1 MKLTDEK
8 IFEVIESLGA
18 HYYSSETDQPN
29 LRDVPA
35 WQILDF
41 ASAILKEAGM
51 EELERD
57 AERYRW
63 LCNQT
68 YGCDPEPFRLL
79 DDFDSDKE
87 SISIAIDKAMKAK

>member
-1 MKLTDEK
+1 MKLTNEM
-8 IFEVIESLGA
+8 ILRVLRSM
-18 HYYSSETDQPN
+18 PN
-29 LRDVPA
+29 RPWGIGSTRGDALA
-35 WQILDF
+35 F
-41 ASAILKEAGM
+41 ARAILKEAGV